1 MKTGFIPKAL
11 EQIAIDPK
19 SPKITPKSQHAKI
32 KTQLG
37 AKPWVWHGA
46 ELDRLSGAKEIASG
60 VACGSEH
67 CVCLYQK
74 NFAFLTIENFI
85 PMWINSK
92 VRLSQKKKLSVIRG
106 KRVVKK

>member
-1 MKTGFIPKAL
+1 MIY
-11 EQIAIDPK
+11 PK
-19 SPKITPKSQHAKI
+19 STGTDRHRPKITQNHSKSQHAKI

-37 AKPWVWHGA
+37 AKPWVRHGA

-92 VRLSQKKKLSVIRG
+92 VRKMHKKISHFE
-106 KRVVKK
+106 KR

>member
-1 MKTGFIPKAL
+1 M
-11 EQIAIDPK
+11 
-19 SPKITPKSQHAKI
+19 
-32 KTQLG
+32 QLG

-74 NFAFLTIENFI
+74 KF
-85 PMWINSK
+85 
-92 VRLSQKKKLSVIRG
+92 VIFDNR
-106 KRVVKK
+106 KFYTNVD